1 MYFEWNLYIVMM
13 VKQLVK
19 VIFGLSLLAPGCGE
33 EKGCTDPNSI
43 TYNPNA
49 GEDDG
54 SCSYPDQS
62 RMFPVFFFSA
72 SNCAS
77 CGTFSFPI
85 FQSYANQADGYIP
98 VSVYALSQDSLFS
111 AAGVNLQSGLNVQ
124 AIPSFA
130 VANSSGLNTAAELS
144 DAIHIESDRIAKIGI
159 QGVRNP
165 DEGEHLSFTLR
176 GYLHEE
182 VEGTLLAN
190 VWVVQDQVVSTQEG
204 IGPNHTHL
212 HVLRAAGGGNAFGF
226 EVSPDNGSEGQS
238 FKLDLSVAKDSKWGT
253 GSLRFIAVVWSS
265 SNGKYLFEN
274 AQIIR

>member
-1 MYFEWNLYIVMM
+1 M
-13 VKQLVK
+13 VKYLVWF
-19 VIFGLSLLAPGCGE
+19 VFGLSMLAPGCGE

-43 TYNPNA
+43 SYDPNA

-62 RMFPVFFFSA
+62 RMFPLFFFTA

-98 VSVYALSQDSLFS
+98 VAVYALSQDSLFS

-124 AIPSFA
+124 SIPSFA

-144 DAIHIESDRIAKIGI
+144 EAISTESDRTARIGM
-159 QGVRNP
+159 QGVRNQ
-165 DEGEHLSFTLR
+165 DEGEELSFTLR

-190 VWVVQDQVVSTQEG
+190 VWVVQDQVSSPQEG

-212 HVLRAAGGGNAFGF
+212 YVLRAAGGSNAFGF
-226 EVSPDNGSEGQS
+226 EVSPDNGNRGQS
-238 FKLDLSVAKDSKWGT
+238 FKLDLTIAKDSKWAS

-265 SNGKYLFEN
+265 SNGKYHFEN

>member
-1 MYFEWNLYIVMM
+1 M
-13 VKQLVK
+13 VKYLVWLT
-19 VIFGLSLLAPGCGE
+19 FGLSIVVLGCGE

-43 TYNPNA
+43 SYNPNA

-54 SCSYPDQS
+54 SCSYPDQT
-62 RMFPVFFFSA
+62 RLFPLFFFTA

-111 AAGVNLQSGLNVQ
+111 AAGVNLQSSLNVQ
-124 AIPSFA
+124 SIPSFA
-130 VANSSGLNTAAELS
+130 VANSSGLTTATELTEAIQAES
-144 DAIHIESDRIAKIGI
+144 ERSARIGI
-159 QGVRNP
+159 QAVRNQ
-165 DEGEHLSFTLR
+165 DEGEALSFTLR

-190 VWVVQDQVVSTQEG
+190 VWVIQDQVSSPQEG

-212 HVLRAAGGGNAFGF
+212 NVLRAAGGSNAFGF
-226 EVSPDNGSEGQS
+226 EVSPDNGNKGQS
-238 FKLDLSVAKDSKWGT
+238 FKLDVAIAKKDNWASEN
-253 GSLRFIAVVWSS
+253 LRFVAAVWSS
-265 SNGKYLFEN
+265 SNGNYLFEN